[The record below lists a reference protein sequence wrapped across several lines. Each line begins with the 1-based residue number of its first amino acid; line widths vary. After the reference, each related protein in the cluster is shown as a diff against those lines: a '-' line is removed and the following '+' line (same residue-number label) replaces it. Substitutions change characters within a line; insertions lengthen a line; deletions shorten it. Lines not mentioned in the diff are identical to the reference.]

1 MARSSIALFLV
12 TTGLI
17 TATMGCAQ
25 APESKDQEG
34 GENGISAPAA
44 ERPAPG
50 APDGAGK
57 DGDKDGDK
65 GGDGDGGEGGEGGE
79 G

>member
-34 GENGISAPAA
+34 GENGISAPAE

-57 DGDKDGDK
+57 DGDKDKDQG
-65 GGDGDGGEGGEGGE
+65 GDGGEGGEGGE

>member
-12 TTGLI
+12 TTGLL

-25 APESKDQEG
+25 APASKDQEG
-34 GENGISAPAA
+34 GENGVSAPAP

-50 APDGAGK
+50 QPEGAER
-57 DGDKDGDK
+57 D
-65 GGDGDGGEGGEGGE
+65 GDGDAGEGGEGGEGGE
-79 G
+79 S

>member
-17 TATMGCAQ
+17 TATMGCGKS
-25 APESKDQEG
+25 PEPKGHEG
-34 GENGISAPAA
+34 VENGVGAPAPDK
-44 ERPAPG
+44 PAAA
-50 APDGAGK
+50 APDG
-57 DGDKDGDK
+57 DHNNGDKKDADK
-65 GGDGDGGEGGEGGE
+65 KDGGEGGEGGE

>member
-25 APESKDQEG
+25 APATKDQEG
-34 GENGISAPAA
+34 GENGVSAPAP
-44 ERPAPG
+44 ERPAAG
-50 APDGAGK
+50 VPDGA
-57 DGDKDGDK
+57 DKDSDRD
-65 GGDGDGGEGGEGGE
+65 GDGDAGEGGEGGE

>member
-17 TATMGCAQ
+17 TATMGCGK
-25 APESKDQEG
+25 APEPKGHEG
-34 GENGISAPAA
+34 GENGVGAPAPDK
-44 ERPAPG
+44 PAAG
-50 APDGAGK
+50 VPDGGHK
-57 DGDKDGDK
+57 DGDKKDEA
-65 GGDGDGGEGGEGGE
+65 GGGGEGGEGGE

>member
-17 TATMGCAQ
+17 TATMGCGQ

-34 GENGISAPAA
+34 GENGISAPAQ
-44 ERPAPG
+44 ERSVPG
-50 APDGAGK
+50 ASD
-57 DGDKDGDK
+57 DDKQEDRDN
-65 GGDGDGGEGGEGGE
+65 GEGGEGGE

>member
-34 GENGISAPAA
+34 GENGISAPAE

-65 GGDGDGGEGGEGGE
+65 DGGEGGEGGE

>member
-34 GENGISAPAA
+34 GENGVSAPAL

-57 DGDKDGDK
+57 DGDKDGD
-65 GGDGDGGEGGEGGE
+65 GDGGEGGEGGE

>member
-34 GENGISAPAA
+34 GENGVSAPAP

-50 APDGAGK
+50 APDGADK
-57 DGDKDGDK
+57 DGDKD
-65 GGDGDGGEGGEGGE
+65 GDGDGGEGGEGGE

>member
-25 APESKDQEG
+25 APESKDREG
-34 GENGISAPAA
+34 GENGVSAPAL

-57 DGDKDGDK
+57 DGDKDS
-65 GGDGDGGEGGEGGE
+65 DGDGGEGGEGGE